1 MQDNYSAQTRCNL
14 LSWPVTRFAD
24 HLSAVSEPP
33 GGSSC
38 RRQHYFGSRIY
49 QSTDCNLF
57 PSYYLSACKND
68 LDLATLKC
76 ELQSYRYLR
85 TTIAAAAQG
94 GM

>member
-1 MQDNYSAQTRCNL
+1 MQYNYSAQTRCNL

-38 RRQHYFGSRIY
+38 RRQHYFGSPIY
-49 QSTDCNLF
+49 QGTGCNLF

-68 LDLATLKC
+68 LDPATLKRGIRW
-76 ELQSYRYLR
+76 YRHLR
-85 TTIAAAAQG
+85 TTIAAAT
-94 GM
+94 